1 MEGKIVISKR
11 LLWIA
16 GAVALLVLAV
26 YLLQP
31 VLMPFLLAA
40 SFAYLLNPWVGWL
53 EQKRI
58 RDRVI
63 GRTAAVSL
71 VFFVMTLIGT
81 LLCLLIVPL
90 LVRQL
95 TSFVHHLPDYI
106 AWLQEQFIP
115 YLQSVFGARMEGL
128 PVYEMK
134 QVIKQN
140 WQQAGSLITMV
151 IKSATEST
159 VSAMMWMANMILV
172 PVVTFYLLRDW
183 DKLLHKIRELLPR
196 AWENFAVATARECD
210 GMLSAFI
217 RGQLLVMSSLA
228 VVYSIGLGIVG
239 LDLALFLG
247 TLAGFASIVPYLGAI
262 LGILLSSI
270 IAYMQFQEFLPVV
283 YVLLVF
289 GVGQILESM
298 FLTPLLVGD
307 KIGLHPVGVIFAI
320 MAGGQLAGFFG
331 ILAALPV
338 AAVLMVLMRHLLVKY
353 KASGF
358 YQTNE

>member
-1 MEGKIVISKR
+1 MEGKITISKR

-16 GAVALLVLAV
+16 GVAALCVLAI

-31 VLMPFLLAA
+31 VLMPFLLGGF
-40 SFAYLLNPWVGWL
+40 FAYLLNPLVGRL
-53 EQKRI
+53 EKKQI
-58 RDRVI
+58 RDRLL

-71 VFFVMTLIGT
+71 VFLVMTLVVG

-90 LVRQL
+90 LGRQL
-95 TSFVHHLPDYI
+95 VSFVQHLPDYVV
-106 AWLQEQFIP
+106 WLQGKLIP
-115 YLQSVFGARMEGL
+115 YLQSALGTSTDELSA
-128 PVYEMK
+128 YEMK
-134 QVIKQN
+134 KIIRQN
-140 WQQAGSLITMV
+140 WQQTGGLIAQF
-151 IKSATEST
+151 IKGATEST
-159 VSAMMWMANMILV
+159 VSAMMWMANMVLV

-183 DKLLHKIRELLPR
+183 EKLLGRARDMLPR
-196 AWENFAVATARECD
+196 AWESFTVTTVSECD
-210 GMLSAFI
+210 QVLSAFI
-217 RGQLLVMSSLA
+217 RGQLLVMVSLA
-228 VVYSIGLGIVG
+228 VVYSIGLGVVG

-270 IAYMQFQEFLPVV
+270 FAYMQFHEFLPVV

-289 GVGQILESM
+289 ATGQILESM

-320 MAGGQLAGFFG
+320 MAGGQLAGFVG
-331 ILAALPV
+331 ILIALPV
-338 AAVLMVLMRHLLVKY
+338 AAMLMVLMRHLLIKY

-358 YQTNE
+358 YLNND